1 MAFHS
6 AMQYSHRQH
15 SGGFEGF
22 QRNELGACIAA
33 VKVMNGES
41 ETFSSKDMRGFRGNV
56 HMTSAKFSDFLTPL
70 SAFSRNLPYKSSLPH
85 LLLEYHPLLC
95 SLQT

>member
-6 AMQYSHRQH
+6 AMQYSYHRQH

-70 SAFSRNLPYKSSLPH
+70 SAFSRNLPY
-85 LLLEYHPLLC
+85 
-95 SLQT
+95 

>member
-41 ETFSSKDMRGFRGNV
+41 ETFSSKDMRGVRGNV
-56 HMTSAKFSDFLTPL
+56 HMTSVEFSDFLTTCL
-70 SAFSRNLPYKSSLPH
+70 HFHFHLPY
-85 LLLEYHPLLC
+85 
-95 SLQT
+95 